1 MVDNLLK
8 ASNCQPTFEDWYIWV
23 KRWSQFSVQD
33 YLRGSFD
40 QIKQKLQE
48 YDKRHPEDVKKLWT
62 DEMDAQ
68 LSSLKDLLPW
78 SSDAITAFQA
88 HSYSP
93 GIDTSLSELLRDSI
107 GQWWED
113 PMHTFQG
120 GMRSL
125 PRAFMELGD
134 KGYAK
139 VNLKDDTR
147 FGATVWK
154 VTYDDS
160 GVRVFYANNATI
172 GPLPNVNYPED
183 QFINGDVAIVT
194 LPLNIIRQVTFDP
207 PLKTSI
213 SNSIADVSYGPST
226 KIMLQCRKKFW
237 ENDPDRITGGFS
249 FTDLPISQ
257 LHYPTKLPGDK
268 PDDRGIL
275 MVYTWKQEALL
286 FGSESKQTAI
296 QVAVDEV
303 KKIHPQIEE
312 YFEVGGVQAWYDDPC
327 AQGAFCMLKPYQ
339 IRNITHQLLYPTG
352 NNPPNQIPQL
362 YFAGEAI
369 SYCNGWIQ
377 GALESGLRAAYQFYA
392 RNEESGNEE
401 ARNKEARNEQ
411 ASAEQTSSKKL
422 CCSML

>member
-8 ASNCQPTFEDWYIWV
+8 ASNGRPTFEDWYIWV

-40 QIKQKLQE
+40 QIKLKLQE

-62 DEMDAQ
+62 DEMDTQ

-88 HSYSP
+88 RSYSP

-120 GMRSL
+120 GMKSL
-125 PRAFMELGD
+125 PWAFLEQRD
-134 KGYAK
+134 KGYNTK
-139 VNLKDDTR
+139 VNLYDNIQ

-154 VTYDDS
+154 VAYDTS
-160 GVRVFYANNATI
+160 GVSVSYVNNATL
-172 GPLPNVNYPED
+172 GPLPPNIKYPGGHVVR
-183 QFINGDVAIVT
+183 GDVTIVT

-207 PLKTSI
+207 PLQTSI

-226 KIMLQCRKKFW
+226 KIMLQCKKKFW
-237 ENDPDRITGGFS
+237 EDEPDKITGGFS

-296 QVAVDEV
+296 RVAVDEI
-303 KKIHPQIEE
+303 KKIHPEIEE

-339 IRNITHQLLYPTG
+339 IRNITHQLLYPTRNF
-352 NNPPNQIPQL
+352 NNPPDQIPQI

-392 RNEESGNEE
+392 RNEEAPPTHTETT
-401 ARNKEARNEQ
+401 K
-411 ASAEQTSSKKL
+411 
-422 CCSML
+422 